1 MTMPGVAGS
10 VDTRTAHV
18 VQLQHAK
25 EAAEAA
31 SRAKSQFLATM
42 SHEIRTPMN
51 AVLGLSE
58 LLLDTGLDPTQRRYA
73 EMIHSS
79 GQALLALTNNVLDF
93 SRIEAGRL
101 ELEQV
106 NFDPCQVVEEVG
118 AMLLDQARSKG
129 LALVW
134 HIAPTPT
141 IVSGDPHRL
150 RQIFTNL
157 IGNAIKFT
165 ERGKVE
171 VWLTVKPD
179 AAGEVLLHSAVR
191 DTGIGMAPAAQAHLF
206 ENFFQTDNSHARRFG
221 GAGLG
226 LAITRQ
232 LVEMMDGQISVE
244 SVPGQGSVFWFT
256 VTLAAATSSGS
267 APSLPIPPLTA
278 GTGSSRNLR
287 VLLVEDNRVNQQ
299 VALLLLESLGHT
311 VEVVGSGHQALRA
324 LSAAHYD
331 LVLMD
336 CQMPDMDGYEVTRQ
350 LRALEHADGGR
361 RLPVIA
367 VTANVVSGD
376 RDACLASGMDDFLSK
391 PFTRTALAAMLQ
403 RWTPP
408 GSECAARDAPV
419 DPVLAPAA
427 LAAIQAVQ
435 TPGQPSLLAKVIAL
449 YLSDSPILMDAA
461 EAAAKA
467 ADQDTLIRAAHTLKS
482 SSANLGALHFATH
495 CGAIESAARA
505 GCAEQAV
512 EHLQVL
518 RQEFGRV
525 KTALCRIHHN
535 RFAEETI

>member
-1 MTMPGVAGS
+1 
-10 VDTRTAHV
+10 
-18 VQLQHAK
+18 
-25 EAAEAA
+25 
-31 SRAKSQFLATM
+31 
-42 SHEIRTPMN
+42 
-51 AVLGLSE
+51 
-58 LLLDTGLDPTQRRYA
+58 
-73 EMIHSS
+73 
-79 GQALLALTNNVLDF
+79 
-93 SRIEAGRL
+93 
-101 ELEQV
+101 
-106 NFDPCQVVEEVG
+106 
-118 AMLLDQARSKG
+118 
-129 LALVW
+129 
-134 HIAPTPT
+134 
-141 IVSGDPHRL
+141 
-150 RQIFTNL
+150 
-157 IGNAIKFT
+157 
-165 ERGKVE
+165 
-171 VWLTVKPD
+171 
-179 AAGEVLLHSAVR
+179 
-191 DTGIGMAPAAQAHLF
+191 
-206 ENFFQTDNSHARRFG
+206 
-221 GAGLG
+221 
-226 LAITRQ
+226 
-232 LVEMMDGQISVE
+232 MMDGQISVE